1 MSSEK
6 KFQEQE
12 EEMDD
17 PSVSLGADIDLDVLE
32 EVALGAEVT
41 IPAAMLKNVAARRA
55 KLEKLLDSGKT
66 MYGINTGFGHLASQK
81 ISRENLK
88 QLQVNLIRS
97 HSCGVGDPMSAE
109 EVRALMFARAYELA
123 RGNSGVRPVVIETL
137 VAMLN
142 KNVIPYIPRKGS
154 VGASGDLAPSSHMA
168 LVMIGEGH
176 ACVLEGDEETA
187 EWLTGAEAMAK
198 AGIKPIELA
207 EKEGLALINGTQAMK
222 AVGGLALQ
230 SAMNLA
236 VNSLVIG
243 AMTVEAMKGTPVA
256 FDKRIHDLKPHEG
269 QKFAAEILRDLL
281 TGSAIRES
289 HAEND
294 DRVQDPYCLRCMPQA
309 IGAVLDTISN
319 SMETFETELQS
330 VTDNPL
336 IVDSEDVEGSV
347 DVLSGGNFHG
357 QPLSFAADFAGIAL
371 TALGNM
377 SERRISQM
385 VSNFKIL
392 PPFLA
397 KNPGLESGF
406 MIAHVT
412 AAAMCN
418 ENKVLSHPASADSV
432 PTSAN
437 QEDFVSMGMNAA
449 NKLAEIVQN
458 TARILAIEA
467 LAAAEGIEHH
477 RPLKSSHQ
485 IEKVLSFIRE
495 IAPAADGDDVF
506 SEKIEDIASFLM
518 DIELDEL

>member
-1 MSSEK
+1 MSSERE
-6 KFQEQE
+6 FQEQE
-12 EEMDD
+12 DDLEEL
-17 PSVSLGADIDLDVLE
+17 SVSLGADIDLDVLE
-32 EVALGAEVT
+32 DVALGAEVT
-41 IPAAMLKNVAARRA
+41 IPTAMLKNVAARRA

-81 ISRENLK
+81 ISRKNLK

-176 ACVLEGDEETA
+176 ACVLDGDEDV

-269 QKFAAEILRDLL
+269 QKFAAEMLRNLL
-281 TGSAIRES
+281 TGSEIRQS

-477 RPLKSSHQ
+477 RPLKSSPQ
-485 IEKVLSFIRE
+485 IEKALAFIRE
-495 IAPAADGDDVF
+495 IAPAANGDDVF
-506 SEKIEDIASFLM
+506 SDKIEDIASFLM
-518 DIELDEL
+518 DIALDEL

>member
-1 MSSEK
+1 MSSERE
-6 KFQEQE
+6 FQEQE
-12 EEMDD
+12 DDLEEL
-17 PSVSLGADIDLDVLE
+17 SVSLGADIDLDVLE
-32 EVALGAEVT
+32 DVALGAEVT

-176 ACVLEGDEETA
+176 ACVLDGDEDV

-269 QKFAAEILRDLL
+269 QKFAAEMLRNLL
-281 TGSAIRES
+281 TGSEIRQS
-289 HAEND
+289 HAGND

-397 KNPGLESGF
+397 QNPGLESGF

-449 NKLAEIVQN
+449 NKLTEIVQN

-477 RPLKSSHQ
+477 RPLKSSPQ
-485 IEKVLSFIRE
+485 IEKALACIRE
-495 IAPAADGDDVF
+495 IAPAANGDDVF
-506 SEKIEDIASFLM
+506 SDKIEDIASFLM
-518 DIELDEL
+518 DMALDEL

>member
-1 MSSEK
+1 MSSEHDHHDH
-6 KFQEQE
+6 E
-12 EEMDD
+12 EELT
-17 PSVSLGADIDLDVLE
+17 VSLGGDIDLDVLE
-32 EVALGAEVT
+32 DVALGAEVSV
-41 IPAAMLKNVAARRA
+41 PAAMLKNVAARRA

-88 QLQVNLIRS
+88 ALQVNLIRS
-97 HSCGVGDPMSAE
+97 HSCGLGEPMSPE
-109 EVRALMFARAYELA
+109 EVRALMFARVYELA
-123 RGNSGVRPVVIETL
+123 RGFSGVRPVVVETL

-154 VGASGDLAPSSHMA
+154 VGASGDLAPSAHMA
-168 LVMIGEGH
+168 LVMIGEGI
-176 ACVLEGDEETA
+176 ACIGGDEGDY
-187 EWLTGAEAMAK
+187 EWKSGAEIMK
-198 AGIKPIELA
+198 EAGITPIELA

-230 SAMNLA
+230 AAMNLA
-236 VNSLVIG
+236 VNSITIG
-243 AMTVEAMKGTPVA
+243 AMTAEALKGTPVA

-269 QKFAAEILRDLL
+269 QKFAAEMLRELL
-281 TGSAIRES
+281 TDSEIRKS

-309 IGAVLDTISN
+309 IGAVLDALSN

-336 IVDSEDVEGSV
+336 IVDSEDVEDGV

-397 KNPGLESGF
+397 RNPGLDSGF

-412 AAAMCN
+412 AAALCN

-449 NKLAEIVQN
+449 NKLAEIVKN

-467 LAAAEGIEHH
+467 LAAAEGMEYH
-477 RPLKSSHQ
+477 RPLKSSRQ
-485 IEKVLSFIRE
+485 LEKALSFVRE
-495 IAPAADGDDVF
+495 IAPAFKGDEVF
-506 SEKIEDIASFLM
+506 STKIENLAMYLADF
-518 DIELDEL
+518 ELDEL